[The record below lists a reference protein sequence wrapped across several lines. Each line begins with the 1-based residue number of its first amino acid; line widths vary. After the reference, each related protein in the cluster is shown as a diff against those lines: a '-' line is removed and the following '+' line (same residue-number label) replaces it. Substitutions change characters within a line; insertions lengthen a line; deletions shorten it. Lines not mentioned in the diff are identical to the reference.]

1 MFIPMTAAH
10 TTSSPVDILVLGGGF
25 AGLNTAFQLSNYP
38 WTRPVRITL
47 VDRNDRFLFTPMAYE
62 ILTGEVE
69 VWEIAPLYRDI
80 LGNRPVRFVQG
91 TIEQIDLEK
100 RQVHVGSASYRY
112 DYLVIALG
120 GRPNFRQVP
129 GADKYSQPFY
139 DLAHVQAYQKHLA
152 QTLTRAKQTTDPK
165 VRKALLNF
173 LVVGAGTCGVEVSCK
188 LADYLSQQAPAYGLD
203 RKEMEIHLI
212 DRNERILRGVA
223 HRLEPIALD
232 ALRRRGVNLILDWGV
247 TKVTPEGVEIRCDKQ
262 GTLKQVAAAT
272 VTWTGGIEMH
282 PLLTGLPV
290 EKDAHGRIRVTQQL
304 EVPGKPGVYALGD
317 ATHFPT
323 KEGQGLPAT
332 AQVAVRQSEIAAW
345 NIRAD
350 IEGWPKLPYLY
361 VGLGEMLTLGIGEAG
376 ADVLG
381 MCIGGTLGAA
391 LRRAVYLTKLPT
403 IGLKVRVGGL
413 WISEIAKSLLAT
425 GERALDAVRQATAQ
439 AQASRAA

>member
-1 MFIPMTAAH
+1 MNAPH

-80 LGNRPVRFVQG
+80 LGNRPVTFVQG
-91 TIEQIDLEK
+91 NIERIDLDK
-100 RQVHVGSASYRY
+100 RQVQVADKTHRY
-112 DYLVIALG
+112 DYLVLALG

-129 GADKYSQPFY
+129 GAEKYSQPFY
-139 DLAHVQAYQKHLA
+139 DLSHVQAYKQHIA
-152 QTLTRAKQTTDPK
+152 QVLDRAKQTSDPK
-165 VRKALLNF
+165 ARKALLNF

-188 LADYLSQQAPAYGLD
+188 LADYLDAQAQARGLD

-232 ALRRRGVNLILDWGV
+232 ALRRRGVNLVLDWGV

-282 PLLTGLPV
+282 PLMTNLPV
-290 EKDAHGRIRVTQQL
+290 EKDSQGRVCVTHQL
-304 EVPGKPGVYALGD
+304 EVPGPASMPLVTQRISRQRTVRDFRRRRRSPSDSRRLLRGTSVPTLRVGPSCRTSTSALG
-317 ATHFPT
+317 
-323 KEGQGLPAT
+323 K
-332 AQVAVRQSEIAAW
+332 
-345 NIRAD
+345 
-350 IEGWPKLPYLY
+350 
-361 VGLGEMLTLGIGEAG
+361 
-376 ADVLG
+376 
-381 MCIGGTLGAA
+381 C
-391 LRRAVYLTKLPT
+391 
-403 IGLKVRVGGL
+403 
-413 WISEIAKSLLAT
+413 
-425 GERALDAVRQATAQ
+425 
-439 AQASRAA
+439 

>member
-1 MFIPMTAAH
+1 MTTPH
-10 TTSSPVDILVLGGGF
+10 TTSSPIDILVLGGGF

-69 VWEIAPLYRDI
+69 VWEIAPLYRDV
-80 LGNRPVRFVQG
+80 LGNRAVTFVQG
-91 TIEQIDLEK
+91 NIERIDLAK
-100 RQVHVGSASYRY
+100 RQVQVGERVYRY
-112 DYLVIALG
+112 DYLALALG

-139 DLAHVQAYQKHLA
+139 DLGHVQAYQKHIDRVLD
-152 QTLTRAKQTTDPK
+152 RAKQTSDAK
-165 VRKALLNF
+165 ARKALLNF

-188 LADYLSQQAPAYGLD
+188 LADYLDAQAQARGLE

-232 ALRRRGVNLILDWGV
+232 ALQRRNVSLVLDWGV

-282 PLLTGLPV
+282 PLLADLPI
-290 EKDAHGRIRVTQQL
+290 EKDPHGRVRVTQRL
-304 EVPGKPGVYALGD
+304 EVPGQPGVYAMGD

-323 KEGQGLPAT
+323 DDGKGLPAT

-350 IEGWPKLPYLY
+350 IEGWAKLPYIY
-361 VGLGEMLTLGIGEAG
+361 IGLGEMLTLGIGEAG
-376 ADVLG
+376 ADAFG

-391 LRRAVYLTKLPT
+391 MRRTVYLTKLPT
-403 IGLKVRVGGL
+403 MGLKVRVGGT
-413 WISEIAKSLLAT
+413 WTNEIAKSLLAT
-425 GERALDAVRQATAQ
+425 GERALDAVRQTAAQ
-439 AQASRAA
+439 AQANRAA

>member
-1 MFIPMTAAH
+1 MTAPH

-80 LGNRPVRFVQG
+80 LGNRPVQFVQG
-91 TIEQIDLEK
+91 VIERIDLEK
-100 RQVHVGSASYRY
+100 RQVQVGDTTHRY
-112 DYLVIALG
+112 DYLVLALG

-129 GADKYSQPFY
+129 GADKHSQPFY
-139 DLAHVQAYQKHLA
+139 DLAHVQDYQKHVTR
-152 QTLTRAKQTTDPK
+152 TLDRARQTTDPK

-188 LADYLSQQAPAYGLD
+188 LADYLDTQARVYGLD
-203 RKEMEIHLI
+203 RQEMEIHLI

-232 ALRRRGVNLILDWGV
+232 ALRRRRVNLVLDWGV

-272 VTWTGGIEMH
+272 ITWTGGIEMH
-282 PLLTGLPV
+282 PLLTALPV
-290 EKDAHGRIRVTQQL
+290 EKDPHGRIRVTQQL
-304 EVPGKPGVYALGD
+304 EVPGQRGVYALGD

-323 KEGQGLPAT
+323 DDGHGLPAT

-350 IEGWPKLPYLY
+350 IEGWVKLPYIY
-361 VGLGEMLTLGIGEAG
+361 IGLGEMLTLGIGEAG
-376 ADVLG
+376 ADAFG

-391 LRRAVYLTKLPT
+391 MRRAVYLTKLPT
-403 IGLKVRVGGL
+403 MGLKVRVGGT
-413 WISEIAKSLLAT
+413 WTSEIAKSLLAT
-425 GERALDAVRQATAQ
+425 GERAVDAVRQAAAQ
-439 AQASRAA
+439 AQTNQAA